1 MKARR
6 ILVVEDDKLTQK
18 LIADALRSA
27 GYVVDTA
34 HNGATAV
41 KSARENEP
49 DLVTLDI
56 HLAKDSPDDSW
67 DGFSVASWLRR
78 VNEGKPTPI
87 IIVVSGLDPGQNIES
102 AASVSAY
109 TFLPKQVEK
118 KKHIH
123 QAIEKF
129 VHAIAAQRNHH
140 ADRHS
145 FAHLKS
151 RDGLTRPRNDRLLA
165 GDLANLA
172 RRRIDQ
178 LGILRGLAH
187 SHVDDDLLQ
196 LGSRHGIVEVELF
209 HERRQYVLVIAV
221 AHT

>member
-1 MKARR
+1 MKAKR
-6 ILVVEDDKLTQK
+6 ILVVEDDKVTQK
-18 LIADALRSA
+18 VIADVLRSA
-27 GYVVDTA
+27 GYEVDTA

-109 TFLPKQVEK
+109 TFLPKPVEK
-118 KKHIH
+118 KKLL
-123 QAIEKF
+123 E
-129 VHAIAAQRNHH
+129 VVAAALEQIPPT
-140 ADRHS
+140 
-145 FAHLKS
+145 S
-151 RDGLTRPRNDRLLA
+151 R
-165 GDLANLA
+165 
-172 RRRIDQ
+172 
-178 LGILRGLAH
+178 
-187 SHVDDDLLQ
+187 
-196 LGSRHGIVEVELF
+196 
-209 HERRQYVLVIAV
+209 
-221 AHT
+221 